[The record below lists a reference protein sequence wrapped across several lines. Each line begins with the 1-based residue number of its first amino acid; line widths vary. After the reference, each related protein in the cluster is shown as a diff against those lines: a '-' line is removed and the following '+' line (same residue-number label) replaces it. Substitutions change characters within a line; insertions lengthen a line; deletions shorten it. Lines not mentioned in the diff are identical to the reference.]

1 MLTPYDFWLNTYQ
14 VIKHYMGYPA
24 LPGMHIQL
32 CPLESTFCPNFRPCQ
47 KTLKKPHST
56 SSCSHSIWFK
66 WWFLSFNMIQ
76 KMFSSQNRDFEE
88 NFPRS
93 RGFSDFPWIF
103 LCFCRPALVQQAV
116 NDRLDQ
122 LDSPRRRGHGRHH
135 TACHLVSPNWCIQNS
150 TLVIYIY

>member
-1 MLTPYDFWLNTYQ
+1 
-14 VIKHYMGYPA
+14 
-24 LPGMHIQL
+24 
-32 CPLESTFCPNFRPCQ
+32 
-47 KTLKKPHST
+47 
-56 SSCSHSIWFK
+56 
-66 WWFLSFNMIQ
+66 MIQ

-150 TLVIYIY
+150 TLVIYIYINNITLYIYIYLIICHGYKLLYMANTGYYLS